1 MHLSK
6 KQLATVIVMIFGTF
20 VTVLNQT
27 LVTPAL
33 PNIMVEMSIDASV
46 AQWLTTG
53 FTLVN
58 AIMIPVTAFLTDKFP
73 TRRLFA
79 ASMVVFA
86 VGSLLAGWGPAF
98 GVLLA
103 GRLLQAAGAG
113 ILMPMVMTVLLL
125 TFPAERRGSAMGIFG
140 LVVAFAPA
148 VGPSLAGFVIDAF
161 SWHVLFYIVTVLAV
175 VVIVAGVAVLDST
188 PAKNPD
194 ATLDLLSVALSTAGF
209 GCTLYGLSDV
219 GSNGLTPVNA
229 VVTLVGVAA
238 VVAFFVRQLRMET
251 PMLNV
256 RVLKNPRFLVGTVI
270 GMLVQAALLAS
281 GVLMPIYLQTYLGY
295 SALTSGLV
303 ILPGAVLMGVM
314 GLVVGPLFDRRGPRA
329 LALFGLGL
337 LSLSTVGFVFL
348 SPTTSLAW
356 LTVLYTVRMFSLS
369 FVNMPITTWAMNSL
383 DDSVM
388 NHGTSVNNTLRQVA
402 GSLGTAVLISISTA
416 VSSSQAP
423 ALGATLA
430 GIHGVNAAFFA
441 SLVLSLIGLVLAAV
455 FVRNRPGEEAAA
467 DPTNAR
473 RNAVEAVMKRDVYTL
488 SQDATVYEAVQ
499 TLVEKGISAA
509 PVVDG
514 SGVLVGF
521 VSDGDV
527 TRYLAKKNVTFTD
540 PVLLIMLSASEDD
553 TFHERVDQ
561 LMELN
566 VMSIATR
573 RVISADVHTDL
584 PTLCRVLGDNHLKKI
599 PITDGGRLVGVV
611 NRSDIARYSMA
622 QYLQAS
628 ERR

>member
-1 MHLSK
+1 
-6 KQLATVIVMIFGTF
+6 
-20 VTVLNQT
+20 
-27 LVTPAL
+27 
-33 PNIMVEMSIDASV
+33 
-46 AQWLTTG
+46 
-53 FTLVN
+53 
-58 AIMIPVTAFLTDKFP
+58 
-73 TRRLFA
+73 
-79 ASMVVFA
+79 MVVFA

-416 VSSSQAP
+416 RA
-423 ALGATLA
+423 
-430 GIHGVNAAFFA
+430 
-441 SLVLSLIGLVLAAV
+441 
-455 FVRNRPGEEAAA
+455 
-467 DPTNAR
+467 AR
-473 RNAVEAVMKRDVYTL
+473 RPPR
-488 SQDATVYEAVQ
+488 
-499 TLVEKGISAA
+499 SA
-509 PVVDG
+509 P
-514 SGVLVGF
+514 
-521 VSDGDV
+521 
-527 TRYLAKKNVTFTD
+527 
-540 PVLLIMLSASEDD
+540 PWPAS
-553 TFHERVDQ
+553 TASTPR
-561 LMELN
+561 
-566 VMSIATR
+566 SSR
-573 RVISADVHTDL
+573 RSC
-584 PTLCRVLGDNHLKKI
+584 CR
-599 PITDGGRLVGVV
+599 
-611 NRSDIARYSMA
+611 S
-622 QYLQAS
+622 
-628 ERR
+628 

>member
-1 MHLSK
+1 LHLSK

-161 SWHVLFYIVTVLAV
+161 SWHVLFYIVTVLAI

-423 ALGATLA
+423 ALGTTLA

-441 SLVLSLIGLVLAAV
+441 SLVLSLIGLVLAVV

-473 RNAVEAVMKRDVYTL
+473 RSAVEAVMKRDVYTL

-514 SGVLVGF
+514 SGALVGF

-573 RVISADVHTDL
+573 RVVSADVHTDL

-622 QYLQAS
+622 QYLQAA

>member
-1 MHLSK
+1 
-6 KQLATVIVMIFGTF
+6 MIFGTF

>member
-33 PNIMVEMSIDASV
+33 PNIMAEMSIDASV

-188 PAKNPD
+188 PAKNPA
-194 ATLDLLSVALSTAGF
+194 ATLDLLSVVLSTAGF

-441 SLVLSLIGLVLAAV
+441 SLVLSLIGLVLAVV

-514 SGVLVGF
+514 SGALVGF

-584 PTLCRVLGDNHLKKI
+584 AALCRVLGDNHLKKI

-622 QYLQAS
+622 QYLQAA